1 MRTYIICL
9 FSCIANHNFLF
20 YCREQESN
28 YTFTVTAEDTE
39 GLTSNTTVVVTLE
52 DVNDETPVFT
62 NDE

>member
-1 MRTYIICL
+1 MRISSIP
-9 FSCIANHNFLF
+9 NHNFLF
-20 YCREQESN
+20 YCREQEPS
-28 YTFTVTAEDTE
+28 YTFTVTAVDTE

>member
-1 MRTYIICL
+1 MYY
-9 FSCIANHNFLF
+9 LF
-20 YCREQESN
+20 YCREQESS
-28 YTFTVTAEDTE
+28 YTFTVTAVDTE